1 MPNAANSPTLTNTLI
16 TVTRTPD
23 GGGNVSGGKYNVAYG
38 TAAVSAQTRNEV
50 LTYQLA
56 DPTPPEIRFTGV
68 SVAGEGTSRQMSTP
82 TISRDGRMLTLI
94 DADTA
99 AVTMNLTFKW
109 KDCTEFEHDPQVGNV
124 PPP

>member
-1 MPNAANSPTLTNTLI
+1 MPDTSNSPTLVNTMI

-23 GGGNVSGGKYNVAYG
+23 GSGNVTGGKYNVVYG
-38 TAAVSAQTRNEV
+38 TAAVSAQTRGEV

-56 DPTPPEIRFTGV
+56 DPTPPEIRFTGLH
-68 SVAGEGTSRQMSTP
+68 VAGEGATKQMSLP
-82 TISRDGRMLTLI
+82 AISRDGRMLTLV

-109 KDCTEFEHDPQVGNV
+109 KDCVEFEHDPQVGNV